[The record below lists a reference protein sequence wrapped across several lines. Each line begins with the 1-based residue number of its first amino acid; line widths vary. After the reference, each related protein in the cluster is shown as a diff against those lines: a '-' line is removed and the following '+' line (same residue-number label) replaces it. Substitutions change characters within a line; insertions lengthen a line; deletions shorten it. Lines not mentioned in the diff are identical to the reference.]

1 MRFLPLLVA
10 AACVIPDGEPCE
22 PSLWYGPAG
31 ETYWGCDPAEGW
43 VATPPAWSDTDT
55 GSDTGTSGGSGS

>member
-43 VATPPAWSDTDT
+43 VATPPSWSDTDT